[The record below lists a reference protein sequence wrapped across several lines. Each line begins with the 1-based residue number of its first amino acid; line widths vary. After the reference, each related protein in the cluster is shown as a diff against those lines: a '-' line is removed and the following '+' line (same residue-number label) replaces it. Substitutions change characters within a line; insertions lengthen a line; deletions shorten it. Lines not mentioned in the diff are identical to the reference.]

1 MTAKSLRSP
10 PYPPALGTPWHMY
23 MCVCVCEFTPPA
35 RRNVASCNI
44 FVASSTD
51 FRSLFHLPNVW
62 HVHSRRCCNCATA
75 TARQLDA
82 RARQPP
88 ELRLRL
94 DCQQS
99 VVAAID
105 LRFEYPKLA
114 HFRVSVSR
122 PYILTGTHPPD
133 VGYKVTLIASTSD
146 TRLRSS
152 SSSNKR
158 PVTRV
163 WPMNCVKDALW
174 QSSRD

>member
-10 PYPPALGTPWHMY
+10 PYPPAPGTPWHMY
-23 MCVCVCEFTPPA
+23 MCVNLPHPH
-35 RRNVASCNI
+35 VATLQ
-44 FVASSTD
+44 VATSSLLPQPTFALFSTCPTCGTYTRGVVATVPQPQLDSSTRALD
-51 FRSLFHLPNVW
+51 
-62 HVHSRRCCNCATA
+62 SR
-75 TARQLDA
+75 LS
-82 RARQPP
+82 
-88 ELRLRL
+88 RLRL

-122 PYILTGTHPPD
+122 PYILAGTHPPD

-152 SSSNKR
+152 SSNKR

-163 WPMNCVKDALW
+163 
-174 QSSRD
+174 